1 MSAASSRKS
10 TGDGFMADAELAL
23 DDTSDFTI
31 GSFIQ
36 TVYDQVP
43 ATITREQAL
52 GTLMALQETYDNP
65 DIAKRLA
72 LLAED
77 CEIEDPAGLP
87 RGGGKAGMEAFFRST
102 FDNGVRILRHPRER
116 IIRSEAHTSEL
127 QSLI

>member
-1 MSAASSRKS
+1 
-10 TGDGFMADAELAL
+10 MADAELAL

-77 CEIEDPAGLP
+77 CEIEDP
-87 RGGGKAGMEAFFRST
+87 
-102 FDNGVRILRHPRER
+102 
-116 IIRSEAHTSEL
+116 RSEEHTSEL
-127 QSLI
+127 PSLMRISYAVFCLQKKNTNINNSPDKH